1 MKVYDVWAEWC
12 GPCKR
17 FAPVFEKVRKEFPN
31 VEFEKVNADLEFEFL
46 NRYAIRSI
54 PTILV
59 VDDNEN
65 VIFQHAG
72 ILTEANFRNVITT
85 LLQ

>member
-85 LLQ
+85 LL